1 MDTILKVSSLGGV
14 VILAA
19 EGDLDS
25 EAMAQLQNQFLDLRL
40 KRRSRVGF
48 DFSAVRHI
56 NYRCLG
62 LLVEESIDLR
72 ADGGDMKLS
81 SLTPFV
87 RDVFRVTGA
96 ERAFEIYRSVA
107 EAMNTGFGVEAKIK
121 PKVAAS
127 PALVSS

>member
-1 MDTILKVSSLGGV
+1 MLLKVSSLDGV
-14 VILAA
+14 VILSA

-40 KRRSRVGF
+40 KRRSRLVF

-72 ADGGDMKLS
+72 AEGGDMKLT

-87 RDVFRVTGA
+87 REIFRVTGA
-96 ERAFEIYRSVA
+96 ERAFDIYGTVPKAMA
-107 EAMNTGFGVEAKIK
+107 EGFGVE
-121 PKVAAS
+121 VAVETVAGAS
-127 PALVSS
+127 PAMVNP

>member
-1 MDTILKVSSLGGV
+1 MVLKVSSLNGV
-14 VILAA
+14 VILSA

-40 KRRSRVGF
+40 NGRSRVVF
-48 DFSAVRHI
+48 DFSLVRHI

-81 SLTPFV
+81 SLTTFV

-96 ERAFEIYRSVA
+96 ERAFDIYNSVP
-107 EAMNTGFGVEAKIK
+107 EAMKQGFGVKIK
-121 PKVAAS
+121 AEPKVSAR
-127 PALVSS
+127 PALVNS